1 MSSNID
7 KLFGVHAQA
16 LVLRSKRAEV
26 LASNMANVDT
36 PNYKAKDLD
45 FKAALGQAKTSLAA
59 NMKRTDAGHLP
70 GVNQTI
76 GDAQMRYRI
85 PLQPSL
91 DGNTVDA
98 QLEKGKFSENA
109 VHYSA
114 SLNFLNSRIS
124 GLIRVLREE

>member
-16 LVLRSKRAEV
+16 MVLRSKRAEV

-45 FKAALGQAKTSLAA
+45 FQAALGQAKTSMAA
-59 NMKRTDAGHLP
+59 NVKQTHSGHLP
-70 GVNQTI
+70 GANQSV
-76 GDAQMRYRI
+76 GDAHMRYRI

-114 SLNFLNSRIS
+114 SLHFLNSRIS